1 MGEDALAA
9 DGNWGN
15 HQYVGLITG
24 WYAPAMNIHRTAFAG
39 RNFEY
44 YSEDGVLSGSMAAN
58 ATIGAEKYG
67 VYAYIK
73 HFALNDQETNR
84 CGMLCTWTN
93 EQAMREIYLKP
104 FEISVKEG
112 KAKAVMSS
120 FNYIGPRWAGG
131 TYELQT
137 QVLRNEWGFQGMVL
151 TDYFGVYGYMSA
163 DQGVRTGTDFCL
175 VAYPTET
182 SQTRFRETPAAQQ
195 AMRQSTKNILYVTVN
210 SRQYSDLGIKQST
223 QPNRWETYLTIANVV
238 GGVILVA
245 AEAFFIYSFLKKKK
259 AA

>member
-1 MGEDALAA
+1 
-9 DGNWGN
+9 
-15 HQYVGLITG
+15 
-24 WYAPAMNIHRTAFAG
+24 
-39 RNFEY
+39 
-44 YSEDGVLSGSMAAN
+44 
-58 ATIGAEKYG
+58 
-67 VYAYIK
+67 
-73 HFALNDQETNR
+73 
-84 CGMLCTWTN
+84 
-93 EQAMREIYLKP
+93 
-104 FEISVKEG
+104 
-112 KAKAVMSS
+112 
-120 FNYIGPRWAGG
+120 
-131 TYELQT
+131 
-137 QVLRNEWGFQGMVL
+137 MVL